1 MLIQAGFLV
10 ALNKDMVLG
19 QAFELPPDFTHIF
32 NQDEEAFFKNT
43 EMRGLDQNI
52 GDLDGLIK
60 DTESMIVTEL
70 EESILDSENEL
81 RESFKA
87 LSELDC
93 ILSFADC
100 AVDLNFTHPRMVE
113 AATNRICVK
122 DGRHPLQEVITEKEF
137 IPNDVL
143 VDENDCLVVVT
154 GPNYSGKSCSLR
166 QVGLLVY
173 MAHIGSFIPC
183 TEAEI
188 SITDQICARICTVET
203 CAVPQSSFQL
213 DLTQMASILLKCTS
227 NSLVLIDEFGKG
239 TSPASGIAIL
249 GAALKKL
256 SQIRCKTICTTHF
269 LELFSMN
276 VIQDQTNGIK
286 ARRMAIHLPKDEED
300 GASPLFKL
308 EDGVASS
315 SAGLICAKKA
325 GVNHEVIS
333 RAKEIIQTMREWRQI
348 QPMAKS
354 MPQLPELSSGET
366 DMLHFNFSVNSWE
379 RASEEQLRT
388 LIQKIARI

>member
-1 MLIQAGFLV
+1 
-10 ALNKDMVLG
+10 
-19 QAFELPPDFTHIF
+19 
-32 NQDEEAFFKNT
+32 
-43 EMRGLDQNI
+43 
-52 GDLDGLIK
+52 
-60 DTESMIVTEL
+60 
-70 EESILDSENEL
+70 
-81 RESFKA
+81 
-87 LSELDC
+87 
-93 ILSFADC
+93 
-100 AVDLNFTHPRMVE
+100 MVE
-113 AATNRICVK
+113 ATTNQICVK

-143 VDENDCLVVVT
+143 VDENGCLAVVT
-154 GPNYSGKSCSLR
+154 GPNYSGKSCYLR

-183 TEAEI
+183 TEAKI
-188 SITDQICARICTVET
+188 SITDHICARICTVET

-213 DLTQMASILLKCTS
+213 DLTQMASILLKCTF

-315 SAGLICAKKA
+315 SAELICAKKA
-325 GVNHEVIS
+325 GVNYEVIS
-333 RAKEIIQTMREWRQI
+333 RAKEIIQTMRERRQI

-366 DMLHFNFSVNSWE
+366 DMLHFYFSVNSWE